1 MAKLDYQLSGGV
13 MNAYGKAMAGKVDP
27 ALAKADKVGVAGS
40 SIAKGLMDMEV
51 QNRADK
57 KESEAQEER
66 DRIEK
71 ARETNEARKKDALYG
86 TFQEKAD
93 LLLEGN
99 VQGGTKN
106 QKSYQETFVS
116 SLETEYLKAVD
127 SNDWKAQREIM
138 NNLDELTKTTEGLSA
153 STKAMAENGAKGNA
167 AGFDNDVIPMETA
180 EWMAFAVDV
189 EQSGASMV
197 RTGEEGK
204 GPMGYRMPR
213 EGQEDLIIT
222 QKMMEDVNTK
232 YLSAAPEAKVIQTQL
247 NEVRTQSIKTLAD
260 KDNTTGNV
268 GYNKDTHYQAIMDVV
283 TKDRMRS
290 VIFSKGMWGGTN
302 DNRERESFFDTWKVQ
317 DMEVDIKIP
326 TAKATDAAWAVA
338 EGGEASELDQA
349 MSDGVLTK
357 DEMKSLTLTDGD
369 KKAVAELLC
378 LPENFEKARG
388 VIGGYVDGLIL
399 QNTDKAVTFDAND
412 Y

>member
-27 ALAKADKVGVAGS
+27 DLAKADKVGVAGS

-71 ARETNEARKKDALYG
+71 ARETAEARRKDASYG
-86 TFQEKAD
+86 TFQEKAN

-99 VQGGTKN
+99 VQGGAEN
-106 QKSYQETFVS
+106 QKLYQETFVS
-116 SLETEYLKAVD
+116 SLEADYLEAVD

-167 AGFDNDVIPMETA
+167 AGFDRDVIPIETA
-180 EWMAFAVDV
+180 DWMAFAVNV

-197 RTGEEGK
+197 RTGEDGT

-232 YLSAAPEAKVIQTQL
+232 YLSAAPEANVIQKQL
-247 NEVRTQSIKTLAD
+247 NLVRTQSIKTLAN

-268 GYNKDTHYQAIMDVV
+268 GYNEDTHYLAIMDVV
-283 TKDRMRS
+283 TQDRMRS
-290 VIFSKGMWGGTN
+290 VMFSKGMWGGTSKT
-302 DNRERESFFDTWKVQ
+302 RERESFFDTWKVQ
-317 DMEVDIKIP
+317 DMEVDIILPETKSDLSGMD
-326 TAKATDAAWAVA
+326 KD
-338 EGGEASELDQA
+338 G
-349 MSDGVLTK
+349 DGVLTK
-357 DEMKSLTLTDGD
+357 SERDQYTLVDSD
-369 KKAVAELLC
+369 KKAIAELLC
-378 LPENFEKARG
+378 LPENFEKARA
-388 VIGGYVDGLIL
+388 VIGGYVDDLIS
-399 QNTDKAVTFDAND
+399 QNTDKTVDIDFNE